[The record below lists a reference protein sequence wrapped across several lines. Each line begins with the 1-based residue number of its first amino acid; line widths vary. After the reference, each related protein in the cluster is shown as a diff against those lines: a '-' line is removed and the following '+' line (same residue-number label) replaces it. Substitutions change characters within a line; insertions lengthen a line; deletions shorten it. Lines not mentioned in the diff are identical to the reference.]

1 MRGLGNGF
9 QKSRVS
15 EVINKVKY
23 CESARKLKL
32 SLFSSKKSEDSNRW
46 VARTPGSVAK
56 IQKKRKSIEKSYL
69 DVLYGSRNTRNR
81 SSMLEIL
88 LLAPKNIIKL
98 HLSFEIDQ
106 FEVGGA

>member
-1 MRGLGNGF
+1 M
-9 QKSRVS
+9 
-15 EVINKVKY
+15 
-23 CESARKLKL
+23 
-32 SLFSSKKSEDSNRW
+32 
-46 VARTPGSVAK
+46 
-56 IQKKRKSIEKSYL
+56 EKSYL
-69 DVLYGSRNTRNR
+69 DVLYDTRNTRNR